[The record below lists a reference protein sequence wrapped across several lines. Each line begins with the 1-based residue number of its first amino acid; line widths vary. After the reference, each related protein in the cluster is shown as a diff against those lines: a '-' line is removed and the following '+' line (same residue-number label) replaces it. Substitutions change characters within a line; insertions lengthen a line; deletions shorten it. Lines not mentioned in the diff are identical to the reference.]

1 MHNRLGQSEKQ
12 HRYAGM
18 EVMGPNVTEF
28 RHATVADCCFS
39 VENRLLRQRLWNL
52 WQHVVARDSSRL
64 RAGLCKSD
72 GLVSVLIIAST
83 GSYFHLMLV
92 SYLAS
97 DVPHTKLALQ
107 ENAVLITSK
116 PGSSRRL
123 LRLSRGDWSLDQKP
137 NGTELFMST
146 AHISWPLRAPGQNR
160 VLIGL

>member
-1 MHNRLGQSEKQ
+1 M
-12 HRYAGM
+12 
-18 EVMGPNVTEF
+18 
-28 RHATVADCCFS
+28 
-39 VENRLLRQRLWNL
+39 
-52 WQHVVARDSSRL
+52 
-64 RAGLCKSD
+64 
-72 GLVSVLIIAST
+72 SVLIIAST

-146 AHISWPLRAPGQNR
+146 AHISWPLRASGQNR
-160 VLIGL
+160 VL